1 MEQISKPELVDFL
14 RISDRKRWCFPR
26 IRYASIRS
34 KPMLLTDLRRHFL
47 EKWDGKQLLLL
58 VPRNSL
64 LNHVP
69 CIHYCFSKKT
79 FLFDGRHIDVPRA
92 SREPLKF
99 SVSREP
105 VTLVF

>member
-34 KPMLLTDLRRHFL
+34 KPTLLKDMRHHFR
-47 EKWDGKQLLLL
+47 ERWEGKQLLTFL
-58 VPRNSL
+58 PKNSL
-64 LNHVP
+64 LTHVP
-69 CIHYCFSKKT
+69 RIQYNFAKKC
-79 FLFDGRHIDVPRA
+79 FLFDGKHIDVPRA
-92 SREPLKF
+92 SRERLKF
-99 SVSREP
+99 SVSKVP

>member
-1 MEQISKPELVDFL
+1 MENISKPELVDFL

-34 KPMLLTDLRRHFL
+34 KPMLLQDMRRHFR
-47 EKWDGKQLLLL
+47 ERWAGKQLLSL

-64 LNHVP
+64 LTHVP
-69 CIHYCFSKKT
+69 RIEYNFAKKT